1 MELSNAFILF
11 TMEAAFARTHRYL
24 YVLVCVSPGR
34 LRVPLKS
41 EPTKRG
47 KEIRSRAARNTQLLS
62 RICLLQVSPST

>member
-11 TMEAAFARTHRYL
+11 TMEAAFARTLRYL

-41 EPTKRG
+41 EPT
-47 KEIRSRAARNTQLLS
+47 
-62 RICLLQVSPST
+62 